1 MVYHSAGYVMI
12 LISDNN
18 FIDFILFSILIM
30 RYFDSNLF
38 L

>member
-1 MVYHSAGYVMI
+1 MVYHNADYVMI
-12 LISDNN
+12 LISGNN
-18 FIDFILFSILIM
+18 FIDFILFSILII